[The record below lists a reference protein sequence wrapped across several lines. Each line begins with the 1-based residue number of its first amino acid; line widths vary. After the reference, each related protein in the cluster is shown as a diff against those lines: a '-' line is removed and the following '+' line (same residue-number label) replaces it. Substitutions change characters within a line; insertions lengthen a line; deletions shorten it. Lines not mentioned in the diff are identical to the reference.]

1 MQVVVEAVF
10 KMQDR
15 LLVAYLL
22 SVTLF
27 NQILMRSGNTNYFKV
42 FMNSYIQIQMQTLPG
57 FCEIAALDYYFAG
70 DY

>member
-27 NQILMRSGNTNYFKV
+27 NQILMRRA
-42 FMNSYIQIQMQTLPG
+42 IQIILRCLWILIYRYKCRHCQDFVRL
-57 FCEIAALDYYFAG
+57 LR
-70 DY
+70 

>member
-27 NQILMRSGNTNYFKV
+27 NQDMSMQEGN
-42 FMNSYIQIQMQTLPG
+42 
-57 FCEIAALDYYFAG
+57 
-70 DY
+70 

>member
-27 NQILMRSGNTNYFKV
+27 NQILMRRA
-42 FMNSYIQIQMQTLPG
+42 IQIILR
-57 FCEIAALDYYFAG
+57 CL
-70 DY
+70 